1 MNRWR
6 ILGIRLLAL
15 GLAVSLYGFAL
26 VGAASLPYQD
36 PPPELLVKQAR
47 EIRQAKLVFG
57 GGIAT
62 LVAGMGVLRFGR
74 SAKRANSR

>member
-1 MNRWR
+1 MKRWR
-6 ILGIRLLAL
+6 ILGISLLVL

-26 VGAASLPYQD
+26 VGTAFLPYQD
-36 PPPELLVKQAR
+36 PPPELLIKQAR
-47 EIRQAKLVFG
+47 EIRQAELVFG